1 MTLQIDSK
9 NNTVKFPCK
18 DFNWVFRD
26 LSREIRMD
34 LISVEDIR
42 NSFEIELAD
51 LESDNPNI
59 FLWVNSAFLSADNI
73 ATVIFSPGSF
83 VRFIGLT
90 E

>member
-1 MTLQIDSK
+1 MEKDNK

-34 LISVEDIR
+34 LISVEDVGD
-42 NSFEIELAD
+42 SFEIELAD

-59 FLWVNSAFLSADNI
+59 FLWIDSAFLSADGI
-73 ATVIFSPGSF
+73 ATVIFSENSF
-83 VRFIGLT
+83 VRFAALM